1 MKPPTREALQ
11 TLLEALA
18 PGGRVVRVRPLRG
31 GVSSAVHVVR
41 LETADGARRDVVVR
55 RLNEY
60 WQRTDPGHAARE
72 FRLLEHLAS
81 THLPVASPLWLD
93 PDGSVFGEPTIV
105 MTRLPGRAVMAPRD
119 VEDFMRQMAN
129 ALAEVHRVP
138 TDELAFLIRQ
148 RDRVDRI
155 LTAEREVEDP
165 LQRAVWDA
173 LKVEW
178 PRVRQTPGSSLVHAD
193 YWPGNLL
200 WRRDVLVGVVDWEN
214 PRLGDA
220 TEDLAT
226 LRREMWLLFGPPA
239 AERLTRYY
247 EEAGGQ
253 VRNLRFWDLWVSPEA
268 LEEMPEWL
276 PGYHALGRADISLEY
291 AVASMRTFARAA
303 LDTFSA
309 APLAQI
315 ENAARE
321 LEVDDQPGTVDDGG
335 DERAR
340 DDGGIETEALHDQR

>member
-1 MKPPTREALQ
+1 LQ
-11 TLLEALA
+11 TLLQALA
-18 PGGRVVRVRPLRG
+18 PDGRVVRVRPLRG
-31 GVSSAVHVVR
+31 GVSSAVHMVR

-60 WQRTDPGHAARE
+60 WQRTDPEHAARE
-72 FRLLEHLAS
+72 FRLLEHLAT
-81 THLPVASPLWLD
+81 THLPVARPLWLD
-93 PDGSVFGEPTIV
+93 ADGSVFGEPTIV

-119 VEDFMRQMAN
+119 VEGFMRTMAN
-129 ALAEVHRVP
+129 TLADVHRVP
-138 TDELAFLIRQ
+138 IDELAFLIRQ

-155 LTAEREVEDP
+155 LNAQRTVEDS

-173 LKVEW
+173 LQVAW
-178 PRVRQTPGSSLVHAD
+178 PRVSQTPGSSLVHAD

-200 WRRDVLVGVVDWEN
+200 WRRDLLVGVVDWEN

-276 PGYHALGRADISLEY
+276 PGYHALGRTDISLEY
-291 AVASMRTFARAA
+291 AVSSMRTFARAA
-303 LDTFSA
+303 LDASPA
-309 APLAQI
+309 
-315 ENAARE
+315 
-321 LEVDDQPGTVDDGG
+321 
-335 DERAR
+335 
-340 DDGGIETEALHDQR
+340 

>member
-1 MKPPTREALQ
+1 LKPPNREALKM
-11 TLLEALA
+11 LLEALA

-31 GVSSAVHVVR
+31 GVSSAVHLVR
-41 LETADGARRDVVVR
+41 LESADGARRDVVVR

-60 WQRTDPGHAARE
+60 WQRTDPEHAAHE

-81 THLPVASPLWLD
+81 THLPVATPLWLD
-93 PDGSVFGEPTIV
+93 ADGSIFGEPTIV
-105 MTRLPGRAVMAPRD
+105 MTRLPGKALMTPRD
-119 VEDFMRQMAN
+119 VEDFMRKMATT
-129 ALAEVHRVP
+129 LANLHRLP
-138 TDELAFLIRQ
+138 TDELTFLIRQ

-155 LTAEREVEDP
+155 LGTKREAEEP

-173 LKVEW
+173 LQAAW
-178 PRVRQTPGSSLVHAD
+178 PRVRQTPGSSLVHSD

-200 WRRDVLVGVVDWEN
+200 WRRDVLVGLVDWES
-214 PRLGDA
+214 PRLGDP

-239 AERLTRYY
+239 ADRLTRYY

-276 PGYHALGRADISLEY
+276 PGYHALGRTDISLEY
-291 AVASMRTFARAA
+291 AVTSMRTFAHSA
-303 LDTFSA
+303 L
-309 APLAQI
+309 
-315 ENAARE
+315 
-321 LEVDDQPGTVDDGG
+321 
-335 DERAR
+335 
-340 DDGGIETEALHDQR
+340 EANPD